1 MGNRI
6 TRSLAVLCILL
17 IGVVAY
23 LLMSGPQKPDVKP
36 SVEIAAQ
43 STEAPAPETAAS
55 KAYPKVVPQPT
66 PAPQQPLNTVGPAG
80 QDQTPADFM
89 AEARRALSDADVA
102 VRVQAVRQ
110 LRNEASEEAIA
121 LLQGCL
127 DDPSSLVVKSALNSL
142 ALIGQKEP
150 FGEKVYEILVSK
162 AMDENFPEH
171 GQALVIAALFSGDE
185 RLLPVI
191 SDYISGGVGDDPGGD
206 NTPNIRSATQA
217 LAAIGSPACVDPLQQ
232 ILNASN
238 DADVHRMTFATLA
251 KIDGPEAVAIL
262 QQYLHDTSDTANQ
275 VHSAM
280 ALAAM
285 NKAEY
290 NDILVETLAY
300 EEVDDQV
307 LSAIARSPAGPA
319 VFEKVIYGDDV
330 TKVECIQYLG
340 ILQDSMLKSTNET
353 RAGIMQTV
361 TPLLDSGD
369 PELEMKAIKILGM
382 GFGGLDTVEILKPTL
397 KSADSQVR
405 KVAVEAYR
413 PYVTEESYKPLLDLI
428 WDKDETI
435 RRQAFM
441 IAAQYIDP
449 SDYPTLEKAKDH
461 EDDVIREQVA
471 SILN

>member
-1 MGNRI
+1 
-6 TRSLAVLCILL
+6 
-17 IGVVAY
+17 
-23 LLMSGPQKPDVKP
+23 
-36 SVEIAAQ
+36 
-43 STEAPAPETAAS
+43 
-55 KAYPKVVPQPT
+55 
-66 PAPQQPLNTVGPAG
+66 
-80 QDQTPADFM
+80 M

-127 DDPSSLVVKSALNSL
+127 DDPSTLVAKSALNSL
-142 ALIGQKEP
+142 AFIGKKEP
-150 FGEKVYEILVSK
+150 FGEKVYEILESK
-162 AMDENFPEH
+162 AMDEDFPER
-171 GQALVIAALFSGDE
+171 GQALVIAALFSGDD

-191 SDYISGGVGDDPGGD
+191 SDYISADAESD
-206 NTPNIRSATQA
+206 NTANIRSAAQA
-217 LAAIGSPACVDPLQQ
+217 LVAIGSPACVDPLQQ
-232 ILNASN
+232 ILDASN
-238 DADVHRMTFATLA
+238 DPGVHRMAFATLA
-251 KIDGPEAVAIL
+251 KIDSPEAVAIL
-262 QQYLHDTSDTANQ
+262 QQHLRDVSDAADQ
-275 VHSAM
+275 VNSAM
-280 ALAAM
+280 ALATM

-319 VFEKVIYGDDV
+319 VFEKVIYGNDV
-330 TKVECIQYLG
+330 TKEERIQYLG
-340 ILQDSMLKSTNET
+340 ILQDGMLKSTNET

-369 PELEMKAIKILGM
+369 PELEMKAIQILGM
-382 GFGGLDTVEILKPTL
+382 GFGGLDTVEILKPKL

-441 IAAQYIDP
+441 IAVQYIDQ
-449 SDYPTLEKAKDH
+449 SDYSLLEKAKDH